1 MKKNATL
8 WNSIPILIAAV
19 IAVVA
24 FTRGTRSTV
33 LLILVFALWG
43 LWAIWTQVLPA
54 RRRAHVRQQTE
65 QTAAPDQTLLQTLLH
80 HVNYRVSGC
89 LKSAYP
95 EAHWEWT
102 MRDPASFVATGGTGR
117 IRVYGIP
124 DYSYADVTLDRNGKL
139 SCSLIQVAPINGA
152 SEKPAEKPAAA
163 PDQEPQDPCI
173 WYEIHGRAVLESLV
187 ADLASRGHH
196 SLTLK
201 EDGNICIRPVDGGT
215 ETAQGAFATFP
226 EKVYWP
232 RLVEVL
238 KQNGLAATAKD
249 TGIVV
254 AW

>member
-1 MKKNATL
+1 MKKNAPL
-8 WNSIPILIAAV
+8 WSSISILIAAV

-24 FTRGTRSTV
+24 FTRGTLSTA

-43 LWAIWTQVLPA
+43 LWTIWTQILTTRCHANACRQTKQVVNPD
-54 RRRAHVRQQTE
+54 RA
-65 QTAAPDQTLLQTLLH
+65 LLQTLLH

-89 LKSAYP
+89 LKSTYP

-102 MRDPASFVATGGTGR
+102 MRDPASFVAQGGTGR
-117 IRVYGIP
+117 IRIYGVP

-139 SCSLIQVAPINGA
+139 SCSLIRVAPISGSAEN
-152 SEKPAEKPAAA
+152 PAK
-163 PDQEPQDPCI
+163 PDQTALDPRI
-173 WYEIHGRAVLESLV
+173 WYETHGRAVLESLV

-196 SLTLK
+196 GLTLK
-201 EDGNICIRPVDGGT
+201 GDGSICVRPADGGT
-215 ETAQGAFATFP
+215 ETTQGAFPIFP